1 MHIVHWASEYGN
13 FSEAVNHPDGL
24 AVLAILIEVIFI
36 SQMMLITSGL
46 KVTVLLLI
54 QVEKRDN
61 TAFRHIEHF
70 DQILHP
76 DGSPVSVLPSP
87 VALEDLLPDNLF
99 NYFRYSGSL

>member
-1 MHIVHWASEYGN
+1 
-13 FSEAVNHPDGL
+13 
-24 AVLAILIEVIFI
+24 
-36 SQMMLITSGL
+36 MLLRS
-46 KVTVLLLI
+46 I

-99 NYFRYSGSL
+99 SFYRYSGSL